1 MIISEKMFQIMKE
14 KGITQ
19 AELARRTGISTK
31 TISDWRQKKTNPGAD
46 KIMCICIALEI
57 TPEVLLL
64 EKDDSALEK
73 QGQILSDISEEEK
86 RLIKYYRELPDSTR
100 KRLMAYAMLLSGLKQ
115 E

>member
-1 MIISEKMFQIMKE
+1 MIISEKMFQIMKD

-46 KIMCICIALEI
+46 KIMSICKALEI
-57 TPEVLLL
+57 TPDVLLL
-64 EKDDSALEK
+64 EKDDYSSEK
-73 QGQILSDISEEEK
+73 KEKNISDFSDDEK
-86 RLIKYYRELPDSTR
+86 RLINCYRELPDNTR
-100 KRLMAYAMLLSGLKQ
+100 KRLMAYAVLLSGLKK